1 MPRGIRQAIA
11 IIVTLTTELTVM
23 AEDAGRNVTLPKKVI
38 PPHSGSQIDK
48 TAGSEKRLSAPTLD
62 YDCLVAGLSGSWDD
76 KGGQASSY
84 SAGGSEYRLWWP
96 DTSYTSDGG
105 LYVSF
110 KMDHIRRFAADD
122 HAILGLTFDSSA
134 RLIDAS
140 VTLQIAGEISWDF
153 QTGDP
158 DVDLALKLAN
168 EIYTFINSLGG
179 SQSGGRLYFSEDIKQ
194 NINRVD
200 SCTR

>member
-1 MPRGIRQAIA
+1 
-11 IIVTLTTELTVM
+11 M
-23 AEDAGRNVTLPKKVI
+23 AEDAGKDFTLPKKLV
-38 PPHSGSQIDK
+38 PPHSGSQTNK
-48 TAGSEKRLSAPTLD
+48 TTSSAKLLSAPSFD
-62 YDCLVAGLSGSWDD
+62 YDCLVEGLSGSWDD
-76 KGGQASSY
+76 KDGQASSY

-110 KMDHIRRFAADD
+110 KMDHIRRFQVDD
-122 HAILGLTFDSSA
+122 HAILGLTFNSSA
-134 RLIDAS
+134 RLIDTS
-140 VTLQIAGEISWDF
+140 VNLQIAGEASWDF

-168 EIYTFINSLGG
+168 EIYAFIGSLGG